1 MIAIVKFAGEG
12 DPFSVRR
19 PARLI
24 VGFVVIGNLS
34 QSSAAI
40 CVDYPHVAV
49 AVLVIF
55 LAGAIRDEGDA
66 LAVGRPLGIAVV
78 PVVAMR
84 NRSRFA
90 GLHIDDPK
98 MGAPIVEPS
107 RIVEFVGNMFV
118 VSNVAASARVNLK
131 RSVTWPDTA
140 HHDQT
145 GSIRRPAKEAD
156 TVFKIRDALRFAA
169 VHR

>member
-1 MIAIVKFAGEG
+1 M
-12 DPFSVRR
+12 
-19 PARLI
+19 
-24 VGFVVIGNLS
+24 IGNLR
-34 QSSAAI
+34 QLFAVVH
-40 CVDYPHVAV
+40 VDDPHVGV
-49 AVLVIF
+49 AILVVF
-55 LAGAIRDEGDA
+55 LTGAIRDEGDA
-66 LAVGRPLGIAVV
+66 LAVGRPLRIAVV
-78 PVVAMR
+78 PIVAVR